1 MPSQT
6 VRLVQAGF
14 YLTAWWH
21 GTAEFKLQE
30 DLRALGITT
39 GSKRPIVQKV
49 APFGAQLFE
58 GYSSEWQDP
67 ALAFVSLRCGCGWS
81 RQATCQ
87 KLPGC
92 ESCLA
97 KDHQAYR
104 AAFLLSSYDGSCLP
118 WTARPLTE

>member
-21 GTAEFKLQE
+21 GTGEFKLQE

-39 GSKRPIVQKV
+39 GSKRPIVHKV

-58 GYSSEWQDP
+58 FYSSEWQDP
-67 ALAFVSLRCGCGWS
+67 ALAFVALRCGCGWS

-87 KLPGC
+87 KAPRL
-92 ESCLA
+92 
-97 KDHQAYR
+97 
-104 AAFLLSSYDGSCLP
+104 
-118 WTARPLTE
+118 